1 MLRKI
6 FGDKN
11 ATLQKLLENNKQFCD
26 DYRAKSR
33 LMRLIQS
40 SSMSDKAKRAALL
53 DCIQVFSDYF
63 QKTVMLRSVFCGNR
77 RYLPVVEEHLQEE
90 FGHNT
95 DLQRDRQFRDAAWD
109 PILEATSAWFAWS
122 MLVMDNDEKVVAM
135 HLVLEASAN
144 IFFTAANQ
152 VMKAH
157 GETNYFAIHA
167 EVDGDHEQM
176 GINLLQNLTPD
187 RYLHLQ
193 QVQKQ
198 CWDMLNTAC
207 DRIAVV
213 TEKAENAASSSG
225 LTTQ

>member
-26 DYRAKSR
+26 EYRAHSR
-33 LMRLIQS
+33 LMKLINS
-40 SSMSDKAKRAALL
+40 PDMADKGKRTILL

-63 QKTVMLRSVFCGNR
+63 QKTVMLRSIFCTNR

-95 DLQRDRQFRDAAWD
+95 DLQRDRQFRDTVWD
-109 PILEATSAWFAWS
+109 PILEATSAWFPWS
-122 MLVMDNDEKVVAM
+122 MLSMDNDEKVVAM

-144 IFFTAANQ
+144 IFFTAANE

-176 GINLLQNLTPD
+176 GINLLQQLTPD
-187 RYLHLQ
+187 RYLHLI

-198 CWDMLNTAC
+198 CWNMLNTAC
-207 DRIAVV
+207 DRIAIL
-213 TEKAENAASSSG
+213 TEESVYIP
-225 LTTQ
+225 T

>member
-1 MLRKI
+1 MPDPRLIRNTTAATLDQLLQSNKQYCEQYRTHSRLMKLI
-6 FGDKN
+6 KSSSMKDKN
-11 ATLQKLLENNKQFCD
+11 A
-26 DYRAKSR
+26 
-33 LMRLIQS
+33 
-40 SSMSDKAKRAALL
+40 RAALL

-63 QKTVMLRSVFCGNR
+63 QKTVMLRSVFCANH
-77 RYLPVVEEHLQEE
+77 RYQPVVQEHLQEE

-95 DLQRDRQFRDAAWD
+95 DLQRDRKFRAPAWD
-109 PILEATSAWFAWS
+109 PILEAASAWFAWN

-144 IFFTAANQ
+144 IFFTTADQ

-157 GETNYFAIHA
+157 GETNYFSIHA

-176 GINLLQNLTPD
+176 GINLLHNLTSE
-187 RYLHLQ
+187 RYQHLL

-207 DRIAVV
+207 DQIAIT
-213 TEKAENAASSSG
+213 TEKTAGITAA
-225 LTTQ
+225 QV

>member
-1 MLRKI
+1 MLEKI
-6 FGDKN
+6 FGTKN
-11 ATLQKLLENNKQFCD
+11 GSLHQLLENNKKYCEQ
-26 DYRAKSR
+26 YRAHSQ
-33 LMRLIQS
+33 LMRLIS
-40 SSMSDKAKRAALL
+40 SPAMTDKTKRAALL

-63 QKTVMLRSVFCGNR
+63 QKTVMLRSIFCANR
-77 RYLPVVEEHLQEE
+77 GYTPVVEEHLQEE

-95 DLQRDRQFRDAAWD
+95 DLQRDREFREPVWD
-109 PILEATSAWFAWS
+109 PILEAASAWFSWN

-176 GINLLQNLTPD
+176 GINLLQHLSPE
-187 RYLHLQ
+187 RYQRLIV
-193 QVQKQ
+193 VQKQ

-207 DRIAVV
+207 DRIAVL
-213 TEKAENAASSSG
+213 TEKTATVPA
-225 LTTQ
+225 